1 MTDPIQ
7 RRVFR
12 AWLEDWEKPLL
23 KNNDPVAEARLRVKY
38 QGLVFFDPDNQTIYS
53 VYSGNL
59 EYRKGWDGGWCVIG
73 VCADDVYD
81 DEPFIV
87 GDMLVEM
94 IAATQQESHIQI
106 VYPAEEN

>member
-1 MTDPIQ
+1 M
-7 RRVFR
+7 
-12 AWLEDWEKPLL
+12 L

-59 EYRKGWDGGWCVIG
+59 EYRKGWDGVWCVIG
-73 VCADDVYD
+73 VCTDDVYD

-87 GDMLVEM
+87 GEMLTEV
-94 IAATQQESHIQI
+94 IGATQQESHIQI
-106 VYPAEEN
+106 VYQTKQKHIQ